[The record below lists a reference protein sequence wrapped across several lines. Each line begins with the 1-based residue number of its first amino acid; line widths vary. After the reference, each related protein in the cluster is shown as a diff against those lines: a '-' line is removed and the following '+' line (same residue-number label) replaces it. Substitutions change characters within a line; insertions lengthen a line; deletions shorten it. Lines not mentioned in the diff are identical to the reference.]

1 MEGIQEETANTN
13 GYLRAC
19 LITQYSKIYTYMKAI
34 QRKYLNNGLDRD
46 PSELFY
52 PEMKL
57 PVWRLG

>member
-1 MEGIQEETANTN
+1 
-13 GYLRAC
+13 
-19 LITQYSKIYTYMKAI
+19 MKAI

-52 PEMKL
+52 PEKKL

>member
-19 LITQYSKIYTYMKAI
+19 MKTQYSKIYTYMKAI

-52 PEMKL
+52 HEMKL